1 MSVAT
6 MPVKTSWAD
15 EVDDLDSDAP
25 QIRETVDKN
34 GIVTIVEYTTN
45 EEGKKV
51 KITRRIRRT
60 LTKTSVNPEVAA
72 RKSWAKFGADKGKP
86 PGPDK
91 ATTTVGETVHLKL
104 MAGGQKVEPEPD
116 QETDMKKQLEGK
128 KIQCRLCKG
137 GHFTTKCPYKDSL
150 GSLGLNGDALE
161 DGMPPTDEPA
171 PSALSGGGG
180 IGGKYVP
187 PSMRAG
193 AGASNRAG
201 ETMGRG
207 PGAGMNRD
215 DMPTLRVTNV
225 SEDAEEDDLRDLF
238 AKFGRVARVYVGKDR
253 ETGIGK
259 GYAFVSFEDKQSAEK
274 ALEKVHGK
282 GYDNLILNVQW
293 SQPRETRPGG
303 A

>member
-1 MSVAT
+1 MSTAT
-6 MPVKTSWAD
+6 MPAKTSWAD

-34 GIVTIVEYTTN
+34 GIITIVEFTTN

-91 ATTTVGETVHLKL
+91 ATTAIGETVNLKL

-116 QETDMKKQLEGK
+116 QETDIKKQLEGK
-128 KIQCRLCKG
+128 KIQCRLCKAA
-137 GHFTTKCPYKDSL
+137 HFTAKCPYKDSL
-150 GSLGLNGDALE
+150 GSLGLAGADALE
-161 DGMPPTDEPA
+161 DGMPPTDDPT
-171 PSALSGGGG
+171 PLPPTGGKD
-180 IGGKYVP
+180 GKYVP
-187 PSMRAG
+187 PSRRNE
-193 AGASNRAG
+193 ASASSRAG

-207 PGAGMNRD
+207 PGGMNRD

-225 SEDAEEDDLRDLF
+225 SEDAEEDDLRELF
-238 AKFGRVARVYVGKDR
+238 AKFGSVARVYVGKDR

-259 GYAFVSFEDKQSAEK
+259 GYAFVSFQDKASAER

-293 SQPRETRPGG
+293 SQPREQRPGG